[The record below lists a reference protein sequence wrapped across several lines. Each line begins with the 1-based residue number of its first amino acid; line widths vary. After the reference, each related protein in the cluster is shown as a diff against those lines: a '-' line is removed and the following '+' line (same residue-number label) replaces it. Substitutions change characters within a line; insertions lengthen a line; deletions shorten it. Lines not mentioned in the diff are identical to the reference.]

1 MLREERYTKVLEWFA
16 INMPEADTE
25 LIYQDP
31 FSLLVAVVLSA
42 QCTDKRINKVTP
54 ALMSLF
60 RTPEAMATASYN
72 DIHELIKSVS
82 YPTSKTKY
90 LMGLSKKLVSDFNSI
105 VPSSLEDLQKL
116 PGVGR
121 KTANVIAAIIYN
133 LPVIAVDTH
142 VFRVS
147 KRIGL
152 TNGKTVEKVEEE
164 LTKNIPP
171 ERRLKFHHQI
181 LLHGRRICLARKPHC
196 EKCGL
201 SPYCLYYEKN
211 IKD

>member
-1 MLREERYTKVLEWFA
+1 MLKKERYTKVLDWFSV
-16 INMPEADTE
+16 NMPDADTE
-25 LIYQDP
+25 LIYSDP

-54 ALMSLF
+54 ALMSRF
-60 RTPEAMATASYN
+60 GTPEAMAAASYN

-90 LMGLSKKLVSDFNSI
+90 LMGLSKKLVSDFNST
-105 VPSSLEDLQKL
+105 VPSSLEDLQTL

-121 KTANVIAAIIYN
+121 KTANVIAAIVFD

-152 TNGKTVEKVEEE
+152 TKGKTVEKVEED
-164 LTKNIPP
+164 LTKNIAP
-171 ERRLKFHHQI
+171 ERRLRFHHQI
-181 LLHGRRICLARKPHC
+181 LLHGRRICLARKPLC

-211 IKD
+211 IKK